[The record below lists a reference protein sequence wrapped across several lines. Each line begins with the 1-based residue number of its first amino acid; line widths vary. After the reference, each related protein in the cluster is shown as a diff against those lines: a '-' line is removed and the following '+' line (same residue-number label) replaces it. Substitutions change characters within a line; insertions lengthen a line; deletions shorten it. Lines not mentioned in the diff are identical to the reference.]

1 MAINVAVSTPIGQIR
16 YSATKDAREMWNG
29 FEWVNL
35 DDSST
40 FMSLQPTLVHNGGI
54 TAANTSTI
62 TNVGKMTENAK
73 EDLYL
78 FLKNNIR
85 VAEYLDENG
94 KIEYVQLELREG
106 EGCVWENIQRVRI
119 K

>member
-1 MAINVAVSTPIGQIR
+1 VAVSTPIGQIR
-16 YSATKDAREMWNG
+16 YNPNTNYQEVWNG
-29 FEWVNL
+29 NSWVDI
-35 DDSST
+35 DDSSA
-40 FMSLQPTLVHNGGI
+40 FVPLQTTLVPNGGI
-54 TAANTSTI
+54 TVANTSTI

-78 FLKNNIR
+78 FLNNNIR

-94 KIEYVQLELREG
+94 KVDYVQLELREG